1 LGAAIRIASS
11 SRGEVGDTRGTV
23 GFGGGGSVDPEIV
36 VECRRRKTMLCGRE
50 GIEEEKMFAS
60 GKKIVSRIAVVLAVV
75 ILTAGVA
82 VAIEE
87 PEYEIVDDHGDF
99 EIRRYAP
106 MILAETRVESDFEKA
121 GNEAFR
127 RLFAYISGDNAAR
140 AKIEMTAPVVQ
151 EASSEKIAMTAP
163 VVQQSDDSGWRVAFV
178 VPAEYSWETVPEPT
192 DPRVSLRLVPER
204 LVAAVRFSGT
214 WGEERFT
221 GHEDELRERLAKHG
235 MRPIGEAV
243 YARYNPPFTPWF
255 MRRNEVMIPIAL
267 SGE

>member
-1 LGAAIRIASS
+1 M
-11 SRGEVGDTRGTV
+11 
-23 GFGGGGSVDPEIV
+23 
-36 VECRRRKTMLCGRE
+36 KT
-50 GIEEEKMFAS
+50 
-60 GKKIVSRIAVVLAVV
+60 VSRIAGLVAFVLLASGVVM
-75 ILTAGVA
+75 
-82 VAIEE
+82 AIEE
-87 PEYEIVDDHGDF
+87 PEYEIVADHGDF

-106 MILAETRVESDFEKA
+106 MILAETRVDSDFEKA

-127 RLFAYISGDNAAR
+127 RLFAYISGDNMAR

-163 VVQQSDDSGWRVAFV
+163 VVQQSDDSGWSVAFV
-178 VPAEYSWETVPEPT
+178 VPAEYSWETAPHPT

-221 GHEDELRERLAKHG
+221 GHEDELRKRMAEHG
-235 MRPIGEAV
+235 LRPVGEAV

-255 MRRNEVMIPIAL
+255 MRPTR
-267 SGE
+267 

>member
-1 LGAAIRIASS
+1 MRASAKKAVSSIAGLLAMVLLTS
-11 SRGEVGDTRGTV
+11 G
-23 GFGGGGSVDPEIV
+23 V
-36 VECRRRKTMLCGRE
+36 VM
-50 GIEEEKMFAS
+50 
-60 GKKIVSRIAVVLAVV
+60 AV
-75 ILTAGVA
+75 
-82 VAIEE
+82 EE
-87 PEYEIVDDHGDF
+87 PEYETVADHGDF

-106 MILAETRVESDFEKA
+106 MILAETRVDSDFEKA

-127 RLFAYISGDNAAR
+127 RLFGYISGDNATR

-151 EASSEKIAMTAP
+151 EPSSEKIAMTAP

-178 VPAEYSWETVPEPT
+178 VPAEYSWETAPEPT

-221 GHEDELRERLAKHG
+221 GHEGELRRRLTEHG
-235 MRPIGEAV
+235 FRPLGEAV

-255 MRRNEVMIPIAL
+255 MRRNEVMIPVAP